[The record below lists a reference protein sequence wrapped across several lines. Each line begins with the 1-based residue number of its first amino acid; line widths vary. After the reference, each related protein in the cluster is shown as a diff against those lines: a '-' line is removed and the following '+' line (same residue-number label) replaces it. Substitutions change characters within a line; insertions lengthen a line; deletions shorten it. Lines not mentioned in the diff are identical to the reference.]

1 MTYREIRFIGLAA
14 VLLLIPVTGIF
25 LLPVN
30 TQENLEFRS
39 EKSQRLKAP
48 FGYPDKF
55 MEFFA
60 AVEGRDEGY
69 APYPQGYKMEE
80 FRRAKLANAKR
91 GSTTELAW
99 VERGP
104 GRVGGRTRAILVDHT
119 DPTANSWFVGAVG
132 GGVWK
137 ARRYITTFG
146 ETVVEWT
153 PLTDHLPSLAVSTMA
168 GASVNHPDVIYFGT
182 GEGFGN
188 VDASTGAGM
197 FKTIDGGNT
206 WTHLTSTS
214 NNPDWAFINRIVV
227 DPNNPDIVVAVT
239 HANAVVTSTSP
250 LRSSIFRSE
259 DGGQSFSTVFTSE
272 EGRIQDLRAKPD
284 DFNVQ
289 FAAVN
294 GTGVLRSTDG
304 GKTWENTFSALVYGG
319 ARIELAI
326 SQSHPEVVWAS
337 VQGTGARST
346 LGGDPVA
353 DIYRSVDAGESW
365 RFVDNL
371 ESVPDFFRGFL
382 GVQGWYD
389 NAITVH
395 PFSPDTVYLGGIN
408 RWKAWIE
415 GDGTLRIGTVGRFE
429 NNASSFLDLVNFG
442 ASHVGG
448 QVDLGP
454 YDDEATNIEVD
465 EMTSVEIRFG
475 PNLTQFAHRFSVP
488 PNGGA
493 AGDGGAGIAF
503 EDYMYRD
510 YVEVPFQVWDTDNN
524 RQLMVSFR
532 DQANNGMWDLIPF
545 NTDGSGSTHSREY
558 IFISKHDYNAGAPL
572 SDYTVDG
579 GFSSGLMYFMWPFLT
594 EGDEV
599 TWDPSSPPSGT
610 LEIDFT
616 FVEGESRNMDL
627 WENSVVH
634 VDHHNFTVVPID
646 ESSNEFHIL
655 NGNDGGFAYS
665 RDGGETWVE
674 GDAFPGYN
682 TSQFYDAT
690 KRPGFPMYLG
700 GTQDNGT
707 WASYNNANSR
717 RGWRDMLGGDGFD
730 VVWKGA
736 DSLMGSIQFNNIQR
750 SVDGGVSWEPAGNIL
765 SWPGQFL
772 TSIGWTPESGAA
784 VFSISPGSLTSN
796 GGLLRSLDFGLTWQA
811 TLASPEAWVGG
822 NGGRVRVSLADPS
835 VVWAGYRLRTT
846 NGAGRLHVTENAL
859 DPPRGEGG
867 QNPVELRPVNSP
879 SFAPTSQISG
889 LATHPFSRATA
900 YVTFSVSCQPKLLR
914 TEDMGQTW
922 EDLSGFVGTDGCRS
936 SNGFPNARVW
946 DVEVFP
952 EVPRIIWAGT
962 DLGIFESR
970 DHGQTWAY
978 ADNGLPAVSVWRIRI
993 VDGEVV
999 LATHG
1004 RGVWSLDLT
1013 EVLTS
1018 VEEEAGASLPTS
1030 FELLENYPNPFNP
1043 STTIGFKLA
1052 ADSHISVSVF
1062 DVLGRKVA
1070 TLTDQ
1075 PYSRGT
1081 HQITW
1086 DASAMGSGQYI
1097 YRMEADGKLIG
1108 AKAMVLVK

>member
-14 VLLLIPVTGIF
+14 TLLLIPVIGIAH

-30 TQENLEFRS
+30 SDEKMEFRS
-39 EKSQRLKAP
+39 EKSKRLKAA

-55 MEFFA
+55 VEYFA
-60 AVEGRDEGY
+60 AVEGLDEGY
-69 APYPQGYKMEE
+69 APYPQGSKMEE
-80 FRRAKLANAKR
+80 FRRAMLANAKR
-91 GSTTELAW
+91 GRTTQLDW

-119 DPTANSWFVGAVG
+119 DPTASTWFVGTVG

-137 ARRYITTFG
+137 ARRFIDSFDQ
-146 ETVVEWT
+146 VAIEWT

-168 GASVNHPDVIYFGT
+168 GASVNHPDVIYVGT

-188 VDASTGAGM
+188 IDANSGVGM
-197 FKTIDGGNT
+197 FKTTDGGNT
-206 WTHLTSTS
+206 WTHLTATS
-214 NNPDWAFINRIVV
+214 NNTDWAFTNRIVV

-239 HANAVVTSTSP
+239 NT
-250 LRSSIFRSE
+250 SIFRSE
-259 DGGQSFSTVFTSE
+259 DGGQSFSTVLASDE
-272 EGRIQDLRAKPD
+272 DRGRIQDLRAKPD

-289 FAAVN
+289 FATVN
-294 GTGVLRSTDG
+294 GTGILRSTDG
-304 GKTWENTFSALVYGG
+304 GKTWENSFVGLVYGG

-337 VQGTGARST
+337 VQGTGARDT
-346 LGGDPVA
+346 PAGPVA
-353 DIYRSVDAGESW
+353 DLYRSVDAGQSW
-365 RFVDNL
+365 SIVDNL
-371 ESVPDFFRGFL
+371 ESVPDPFRAYL

-395 PFSPDTVYLGGIN
+395 PFSPDTVYLGGVL

-415 GDGTLRIGTVGRFE
+415 GDEASQIGTVGNFA

-448 QVDLGP
+448 HIDLGP
-454 YDDEATNIEVD
+454 YDPDATDIEVD

-475 PNLTQFAHRFSVP
+475 PNLTQMAHRFSVP
-488 PNGGA
+488 PNGGT

-503 EDYMYRD
+503 ADYMYRE

-532 DQANNGMWDLIPF
+532 DQANNGSWDLIPF
-545 NTDGSGSTHSREY
+545 NTTGAGNTHSREY
-558 IFISKHDYNAGAPL
+558 IFISKHNYNANAPL
-572 SDYTVDG
+572 SNYMTNG
-579 GFSSGLMYFMWPFLT
+579 GFSSGLMYFMWPTLAD
-594 EGDEV
+594 GDEV
-599 TWDPSSPPSGT
+599 IWDPASPSPGT
-610 LEIDFT
+610 LEIE
-616 FVEGESRNMDL
+616 FVSIKGETRNIDL
-627 WENSVVH
+627 WENSEVH
-634 VDHHNFTVVPID
+634 VDHHNFTLVPID
-646 ESSNEFHIL
+646 ENTNEFHIL

-665 RDGGETWVE
+665 RDGGETWSE
-674 GDAFPGYN
+674 GDAFPGFN

-736 DSLMGSIQFNNIQR
+736 DSLMGSIQFNNIWR
-750 SVDGGVSWEPAGNIL
+750 SLDGGTNWEPAGNIGGFA
-765 SWPGQFL
+765 GQFL
-772 TSIGWTPESGAA
+772 TSIGWTPKTGSA
-784 VFSISPGSLTSN
+784 VFSISPDPA
-796 GGLLRSLDFGLTWQA
+796 GGLLRSLDFGETWQA
-811 TLASPEAWVGG
+811 TPARGAPVWAPG
-822 NGGRVRVSLADPS
+822 NGGKVRVSLADPS
-835 VVWAGYRLRTT
+835 VVWVGYRMRTAT
-846 NGAGRLHVTENAL
+846 GAGRLHVTENAL
-859 DPPRGEGG
+859 ARAQGEGV
-867 QNPVELRPVNSP
+867 QNPVVLRPVSSP
-879 SFAPTSQISG
+879 DFAPTSQISG
-889 LATHPFSRATA
+889 LATHPFTRATA
-900 YVTFSVSCQPKLLR
+900 YVAFSVSCQPKLLR

-962 DLGIFESR
+962 DMGIFESR

-999 LATHG
+999 VATHG

-1013 EVLTS
+1013 QVLTS
-1018 VEEEAGASLPTS
+1018 AEEEAGASVPTS
-1030 FELLENYPNPFNP
+1030 FELLDNYPNPFNP

-1052 ADSHISVSVF
+1052 TDSHISVSVF

-1086 DASAMGSGQYI
+1086 DASAVSSGQYI

-1108 AKAMVLVK
+1108 SKAMVLVK